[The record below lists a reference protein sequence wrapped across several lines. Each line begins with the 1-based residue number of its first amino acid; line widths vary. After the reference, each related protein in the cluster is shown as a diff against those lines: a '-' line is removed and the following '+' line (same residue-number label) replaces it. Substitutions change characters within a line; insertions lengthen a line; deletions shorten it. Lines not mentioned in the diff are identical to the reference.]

1 MKLHRLEMRLQK
13 KVKQRLE
20 KSQKEHILREQMQ
33 IIKEELGDDFD
44 AETDQLEEKIN
55 NLNADDS
62 VKEKLLKE
70 LQDINQHG

>member
-1 MKLHRLEMRLQK
+1 
-13 KVKQRLE
+13 
-20 KSQKEHILREQMQ
+20 MQ

-70 LQDINQHG
+70 LSRYKSAMGNPAEGKHY